1 MTLLSRIFMGVG
13 AFLIVVGAIYGLVT
27 YEWEGFTEMV
37 TVAGGALVVGVYL
50 TRAVQRARAAVDAE
64 AAGAR
69 PGAADTE
76 PHVPPT
82 IWPLV
87 FAVSTIGIVLG
98 SVGPRWVLAAGAVV
112 LVVSLVGWSLDV
124 RRQWRHHDHAT
135 GVGAAHGGAH
145 RRTGA

>member
-1 MTLLSRIFMGVG
+1 MKLFSRIFTGLG
-13 AFLIVVGAIYGLVT
+13 AFLIVMGIVYALVT
-27 YEWEGFTEMV
+27 KEYEGGTEML
-37 TVAGGALVVGVYL
+37 TVAGGALLIGVYL
-50 TRAVQRARAAVDAE
+50 TRAVQRARATVAAQ
-64 AAGAR
+64 AAGAE

-87 FAVSTIGIVLG
+87 FALSTIGIVLG

-112 LVVSLVGWSLDV
+112 LVLSLVGWSLDV
-124 RRQWRHHDHAT
+124 RRQWSHHDHAA

-145 RRTGA
+145 RRTGP

>member
-1 MTLLSRIFMGVG
+1 MSLFSRIFTGLG
-13 AFLIVVGAIYGLVT
+13 AFLIVMGIVYALVT
-27 YEWEGFTEMV
+27 KEYEGGTEML
-37 TVAGGALVVGVYL
+37 TVAGGALLIGVYL
-50 TRAVQRARAAVDAE
+50 TRAVQRARAAVAAQ
-64 AAGAR
+64 AAGAAP
-69 PGAADTE
+69 PGDDE

-87 FAVSTIGIVLG
+87 FALSTIGIVLG
-98 SVGPRWVLAAGAVV
+98 SVGPRWVLAAGAV
-112 LVVSLVGWSLDV
+112 VGWSLDV

>member
-1 MTLLSRIFMGVG
+1 MSLFSRIFTGLG
-13 AFLIVVGAIYGLVT
+13 AFLIVMGIVYALVT
-27 YEWEGFTEMV
+27 KEYEGGTEML
-37 TVAGGALVVGVYL
+37 TVAGGALLIGVYL
-50 TRAVQRARAAVDAE
+50 TRAVQRARTAVAAQ
-64 AAGAR
+64 AAGAA
-69 PGAADTE
+69 PAGDDE

-87 FAVSTIGIVLG
+87 FALSTIGIVLG